1 MSAELI
7 GILGVGV
14 APAGLVLHLSARI
27 DGIENRLAG
36 VERRLARVQ
45 GLIEGA
51 ALSGSRQ
58 PAQQTA
64 CD

>member
-7 GILGVGV
+7 GLLGVGV
-14 APAGLVLHLSARI
+14 ALAGLVLHLSARI

-45 GLIEGA
+45 GLIQGA
-51 ALSGSRQ
+51 ALFGSRQ